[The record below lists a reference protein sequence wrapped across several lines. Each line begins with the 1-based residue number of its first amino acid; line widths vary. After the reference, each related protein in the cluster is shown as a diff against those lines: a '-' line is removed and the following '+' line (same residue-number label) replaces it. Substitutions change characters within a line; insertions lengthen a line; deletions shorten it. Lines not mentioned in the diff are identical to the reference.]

1 MTSPATSQHQY
12 SLLGNI
18 YGSVKRA
25 TTAIPIQQASASS
38 NRQSYF
44 SNDESQLSSSVSFD
58 DTYAHPLNQLMPSR
72 SQRLRIPSNSS
83 TVSTSKVSTKST
95 ISGLLPDKPLIG
107 APTYNT
113 AGVLGSSSGG
123 AGGVGG
129 TSSASGSGSCSGV
142 VTATAIPN
150 IIGDRNSCSL
160 FSAGGPPF
168 EIKWIKCAKDGSP
181 GSPILDCRKAK
192 PDDYRLISVERSS
205 ALLGIRILRTTKS
218 KGVFVQMVTE
228 GSLAAQAGIKVGDQ
242 IIDICGLN
250 MRAADYEN
258 AAKVLN
264 QCGDPLQMLVQYNYE
279 KYKEILMMYGD
290 GQGSDSL
297 CQ

>member
-1 MTSPATSQHQY
+1 MFFVQTTNLINFWFFCSFSPTYASVYEARERTLPATSQQQY
-12 SLLGNI
+12 SLLDKL
-18 YGSVKRA
+18 YGKRA
-25 TTAIPIQQASASS
+25 TPPPATVNHQA
-38 NRQSYF
+38 YF
-44 SNDESQLSSSVSFD
+44 SPSDDLLSTSFD
-58 DTYAHPLNQLMPSR
+58 DTFALKSSN
-72 SQRLRIPSNSS
+72 SQRFRIASNSS
-83 TVSTSKVSTKST
+83 TSAAKTEKQPSSSATVAAATSIPAYSTTST
-95 ISGLLPDKPLIG
+95 ILS
-107 APTYNT
+107 APASITT
-113 AGVLGSSSGG
+113 GG
-123 AGGVGG
+123 I
-129 TSSASGSGSCSGV
+129 T
-142 VTATAIPN
+142 N

-160 FSAGGPPF
+160 FPAGGPPF
-168 EIKWIKCAKDGSP
+168 EVKWIKCSKDGSP

-264 QCGDPLQMLVQYNYE
+264 QCGDPIQMLVQYNYD
-279 KYKEILMMYGD
+279 KYKEIDMMYGD